1 MFCRYCQRGSV
12 SGAPGGEAEEA
23 VDMNNPNLDQDTE
36 FRDFIADLFAISAG
50 MQSLRRAIA
59 RRLGLGGTELGIL
72 LSVGRLAPQGAV
84 NVRQVAEH
92 LHVAATHITTEVN
105 TLVAKG
111 LLEKQVSEQD
121 NRAVELSIAPAG
133 ADLLASISP
142 NLQMINEAL
151 FDHPS
156 PEAIGE
162 QRRFFKRLLAG
173 LPDALARLPPAH
185 KI

>member
-1 MFCRYCQRGSV
+1 M
-12 SGAPGGEAEEA
+12 
-23 VDMNNPNLDQDTE
+23 
-36 FRDFIADLFAISAG
+36 
-50 MQSLRRAIA
+50 
-59 RRLGLGGTELGIL
+59 
-72 LSVGRLAPQGAV
+72 

-133 ADLLASISP
+133 AELIASISP